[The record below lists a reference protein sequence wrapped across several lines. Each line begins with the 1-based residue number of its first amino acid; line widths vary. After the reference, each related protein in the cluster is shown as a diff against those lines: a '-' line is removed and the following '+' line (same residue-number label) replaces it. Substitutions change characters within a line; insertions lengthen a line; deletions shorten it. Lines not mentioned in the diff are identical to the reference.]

1 MRRLNAL
8 IILGSALVFLLTAC
22 GKDNKELV
30 LDSKH
35 KELPDYVM
43 NTSEMIQET
52 YIMASQYPQVLASVP
67 CFCGC
72 YGQDGHISNLDC
84 YVDSLGKDNAVTEW
98 DPMSIS

>member
-1 MRRLNAL
+1 MKRLTSL
-8 IILGSALVFLLTAC
+8 IITGIASVLLLTGC
-22 GKDNKELV
+22 GTEKDELV
-30 LDSKH
+30 LDPKH

-43 NTSEMIQET
+43 NTSQLIQET

-72 YGQDGHISNLDC
+72 YTQDGHISNLDC
-84 YVDSLGKDNAVTEW
+84 YVDSLGPDNTVTEW